1 MGLGKAHLSRYWR
14 KHVHPFVAIPSALMI
29 AALLSAVSG
38 WQSLWPL
45 NATPFSSGMLMEL
58 PNTRYSHTASV
69 EWYNR
74 PTIDI
79 NIAGEEDKRVT
90 VYRNDFPGSTIG
102 GFHNFWDLVRSGG
115 WERDTFKV
123 LRFFLEGRPT
133 ESYVDFGAWVGPTA
147 LYAAHYSHRVYAIEP
162 DPMAYSALVANVQKN
177 SRLAPRIKPYF
188 ECINGKEGP
197 VTLRG
202 RGDSGSR
209 ANHPAGEG
217 VLEWMIQCRTLQQF
231 LVEEGAGTPR
241 LIKIDVEGGELALLP
256 SLQPLLGSFY
266 DRKPA
271 IWLSVH
277 QPFWDK
283 TDSALGNK
291 MQEFWDVMRMYRYV
305 YTDNTFSLVDI
316 QSSIP
321 NICESFCEYL
331 LTDEE
336 FKPAF

>member
-1 MGLGKAHLSRYWR
+1 MGAGKEHLFRHWR
-14 KHVHPFVAIPSALMI
+14 KWIHPLVATPSALI
-29 AALLSAVSG
+29 AVFLLLGDG
-38 WQSLWPL
+38 WRSRWLES
-45 NATPFSSGMLMEL
+45 ATPSSSGMLMEL

-74 PTIDI
+74 PTLQIKM
-79 NIAGEEDKRVT
+79 AGEEDKRVT

-102 GFHNFWDLVRSGG
+102 FHNFWDLASSGG
-115 WERDTFKV
+115 WEKDTFKV

-133 ESYVDFGAWVGPTA
+133 ECYVDFGAWIGPTA
-147 LYAAHYSHRVYAIEP
+147 LYAAHYSHHVYAIEP

-177 SRLAPRIKPYF
+177 SQLAQRIKPYF
-188 ECINGKEGP
+188 ECINGQEGP

-217 VLEWMIQCRTLQQF
+217 VLEWTIRCRTLKQF

-256 SLQPLLGSFY
+256 SLQPLLRSFHG
-266 DRKPA
+266 RKPA

-283 TDSALGNK
+283 TDPALSDK
-291 MQEFWDVMRMYRYV
+291 MQEFWDTMRMYRYV
-305 YTDNTFSLVDI
+305 YTDNTFSLVDTG
-316 QSSIP
+316 SPIP
-321 NICESFCEYL
+321 DICVSFCEYL

-336 FKPAF
+336 FTPRF